1 MGLAEDQNSIPNT
14 HVGWL
19 TDLQLMSTELNR
31 DPMPLASGG
40 VHTHVCTDTYPW
52 FNIIKINLKK
62 KTAKLNI
69 SRNCF
74 QGAWAVT
81 GLHSS
86 CWTQESVQS
95 VSRRPFSPGT

>member
-14 HVGWL
+14 HIGWL

-31 DPMPLASGG
+31 DPMPLASRG
-40 VHTHVCTDTYPW
+40 VHTHVCTDIYPW

-62 KTAKLNI
+62 TAKLNV

-86 CWTQESVQS
+86 CCVDPGVCL
-95 VSRRPFSPGT
+95 VSL